1 MNRVFVYLYKNEY
14 YVEVNTNK
22 NMTPYGE
29 YGKDKIYTKEYIEK
43 RITKI
48 FGPSIFVYMN

>member
-1 MNRVFVYLYKNEY
+1 MNKVFVYLYKNEY
-14 YVEVNTNK
+14 YVEVHSNE

-29 YGKDKIYTKEYIEK
+29 YGKNKLYTKEYIEK
-43 RITKI
+43 KVTKI

>member
-1 MNRVFVYLYKNEY
+1 MNKVLVYLYKNEY
-14 YVEVNTNK
+14 YVEVYNK
-22 NMTPYGE
+22 IMTPYGE
-29 YGKDKIYTKEYIEK
+29 YDKNKLYTKEYIEK